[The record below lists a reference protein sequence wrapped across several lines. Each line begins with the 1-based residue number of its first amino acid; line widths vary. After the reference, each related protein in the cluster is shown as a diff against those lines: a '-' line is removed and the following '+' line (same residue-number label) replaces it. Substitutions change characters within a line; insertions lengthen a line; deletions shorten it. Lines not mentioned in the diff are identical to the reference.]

1 MDELR
6 FTPFRASVV
15 LADDHPQTARE
26 IERLLREDFDVIGV
40 VSNGVSLVSLVEILK
55 PDVVVTDIAMPE
67 MDGLEAAR
75 RLALSCPGL
84 PVVFVSCHDGAG
96 CASATRTLRKSTVA
110 WRWSTREHGHRDP
123 FPVRHALRNT
133 GHGRHHP
140 RWSAAGVASGFSH

>member
-6 FTPFRASVV
+6 FMPFRASVV

-55 PDVVVTDIAMPE
+55 PDVVVTDIAMPQ

-84 PVVFVSCHDGAG
+84 PVVFVSCHD
-96 CASATRTLRKSTVA
+96 
-110 WRWSTREHGHRDP
+110 D
-123 FPVRHALRNT
+123 
-133 GHGRHHP
+133 
-140 RWSAAGVASGFSH
+140 AGVARRALSLGSGYVVKASAGEDLLDAVHAALRGDAYVSCSVRIGYQDTP